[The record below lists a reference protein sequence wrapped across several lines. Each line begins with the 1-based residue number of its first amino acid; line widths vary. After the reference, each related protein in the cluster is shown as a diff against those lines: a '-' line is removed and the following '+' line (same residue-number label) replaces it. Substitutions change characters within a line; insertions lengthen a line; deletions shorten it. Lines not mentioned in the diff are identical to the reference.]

1 MPMRNTRSITYRS
14 TVWNTRDTAAL
25 RIGTRMRL
33 MPCSTALVTVDSEY
47 TTTAEE
53 PRIVIRISI
62 ALSLPGNSR
71 PQMGAAS
78 TVSPTAEG
86 MAMIMEKRT
95 ALAIF
100 PSTCL
105 RSRSATALE
114 RDGIREEDRELAT
127 ATGMLNSRWYF
138 PEYTPQWAAISCPSP
153 NTVFTWPNRMLST
166 TLTLL

>member
-1 MPMRNTRSITYRS
+1 MLDICLCDDDSM
-14 TVWNTRDTAAL
+14 AL
-25 RIGTRMRL
+25 
-33 MPCSTALVTVDSEY
+33 
-47 TTTAEE
+47 
-53 PRIVIRISI
+53 SI
-62 ALSLPGNSR
+62 AQTGCQSFFSDKGIDVNIECFSSGKELLEESQSGRFKLAVLDIDMPDINGIEL
-71 PQMGAAS
+71 ADKL
-78 TVSPTAEG
+78 TKEG
-86 MAMIMEKRT
+86 VEKRT

-153 NTVFTWPNRMLST
+153 STVFTWPNRMLST